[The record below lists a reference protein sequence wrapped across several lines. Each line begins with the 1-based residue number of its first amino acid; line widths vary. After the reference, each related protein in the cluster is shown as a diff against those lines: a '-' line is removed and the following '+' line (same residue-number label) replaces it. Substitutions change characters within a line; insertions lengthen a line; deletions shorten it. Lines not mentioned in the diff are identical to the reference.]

1 MPLARGGLDIW
12 ETQYLHVLSGE
23 DAVLNWVCGTAL
35 RPLVSA
41 LSPAERTAF
50 KMIYA
55 EKLRRAYPRRADGH
69 TLLPFHR
76 VFIVARK

>member
-1 MPLARGGLDIW
+1 
-12 ETQYLHVLSGE
+12 
-23 DAVLNWVCGTAL
+23 VLNWVRGTAL

-41 LSPAERTAF
+41 LNPSERAAF
-50 KMIYA
+50 ERIYS